1 MTAEIDT
8 RVGSART
15 EETRADKARALRL
28 QRLWRSHDTTLQSSG
43 LALGRPILTTKPATA
58 RPDASEIPAR
68 GLTARELI
76 NMARAARRDR
86 ACPAGLGSC
95 TPS

>member
-8 RVGSART
+8 RVRGART

-28 QRLWRSHDTTLQSSG
+28 RRLWRSHDTTLQSSG
-43 LALGRPILTTKPATA
+43 LALGRPVLTSKAATA
-58 RPDASEIPAR
+58 RRDTPQTSAG

>member
-8 RVGSART
+8 RARGART

-28 QRLWRSHDTTLQSSG
+28 RRSHDTTLQSSG
-43 LALGRPILTTKPATA
+43 LALGRPVLTTKAATA
-58 RPDASEIPAR
+58 RPDTPQTAAG

-86 ACPAGLGSC
+86 AG
-95 TPS
+95 TPSCPSS

>member
-8 RVGSART
+8 RVRGART

-28 QRLWRSHDTTLQSSG
+28 RRLWRSHDTTLQSSG
-43 LALGRPILTTKPATA
+43 LALGRPVLTSKAATA
-58 RPDASEIPAR
+58 RPDTPQTSAG
-68 GLTARELI
+68 GLAARELI

-86 ACPAGLGSC
+86 AG
-95 TPS
+95 TPSCPSS

>member
-8 RVGSART
+8 RARGART

-28 QRLWRSHDTTLQSSG
+28 RRSHDTTLQSSG
-43 LALGRPILTTKPATA
+43 LALGRPVLTTKAATA
-58 RPDASEIPAR
+58 RPDTPQTSAG

-86 ACPAGLGSC
+86 AG
-95 TPS
+95 TPSCPSS